1 MSRVLILAG
10 TFSKVILEDII
21 MKKFQLYVIIDI
33 YIQITPIF
41 RMLKPYIRRDFETEP
56 LKLCLLR
63 EILEKTK
70 HRKEDRVVNNVVTRH
85 PIDYMYVRAHHIP
98 SVNQLAR
105 QFFWPG
111 IDSKLH

>member
-1 MSRVLILAG
+1 
-10 TFSKVILEDII
+10 
-21 MKKFQLYVIIDI
+21 
-33 YIQITPIF
+33 
-41 RMLKPYIRRDFETEP
+41 MLKPYIRRDFETEP

-70 HRKEDRVVNNVVTRH
+70 HKKEERVVNSVVTRH

-111 IDSKLH
+111 IDSKLISGKF